1 MKVLVITSEWPSS
14 EFPYAVPF
22 LTDHIKQLRAAG
34 VEVEVFHF
42 RGRQNPI
49 NYIRA
54 WFNLRQHPF
63 WKKAD
68 LLHAHWGQS
77 ALLSI
82 FSNKKLVIT
91 FHGSDLFGI
100 PDKNGNYTLKG
111 EILTRASQWMSKKA
125 DANVVVSARLMA
137 KIPTR
142 LKNVSVIPIG
152 IDLGKFHQMDAR
164 ACKAQLN
171 FDENEKHAL
180 FVGDSTRNE
189 KRYWL
194 AKEAVETYNA
204 NHKDSALSLIN
215 LVGVEHDQMPVYLNA
230 ADVLLLTSSHEGSST
245 VIKEA
250 LACGLPVV
258 SSDVGDAAERLGCVV
273 GCSVCYSDS
282 PDEYADAISV
292 ALKHG
297 KPVKLTEESIKQ
309 IDESNNIKELI
320 SIYQRVLNER

>member
-34 VEVEVFHF
+34 IEVEVFHF

-49 NYIRA
+49 NYLKA
-54 WFNLRQHPF
+54 WLNLRQHPF
-63 WKKAD
+63 WKEAD

-100 PDKNGNYTLKG
+100 TDKNGNYTLKG
-111 EILTRASQWMSKKA
+111 KFLTRVSQRMSKMA
-125 DANVVVSARLMA
+125 DANIVVSARLME
-137 KIPTR
+137 KIPATLR
-142 LKNVSVIPIG
+142 NVSVIPIG
-152 IDLGKFHQMDAR
+152 IDLEKFHQMDSR

-180 FVGDSTRNE
+180 FVGNTTRNE

-194 AKEAVETYNA
+194 AKAAVETYNA
-204 NHKDSALSLIN
+204 NHKDSTLSLIN
-215 LVGVEHDQMPVYLNA
+215 LVGIEHDQMPIYLNA
-230 ADVLLLTSSHEGSST
+230 AEVLLLTSSHEGSST

-258 SSDVGDAAERLGCVV
+258 SSDVGDAADRLGCVV

-282 PDEYADAISV
+282 PNEYAEAISI
-292 ALKHG
+292 ALQHG

>member
-1 MKVLVITSEWPSS
+1 MKVLVITSEWPSP
-14 EFPYAVPF
+14 EYPYAVPF
-22 LTDHIKQLRAAG
+22 LINHIDQLRAAG

-42 RGRQNPI
+42 RGRQNPV
-49 NYIRA
+49 NYLKA
-54 WFNLRQHPF
+54 WFKLRQHPF
-63 WKKAD
+63 WKEAD

-82 FSNKKLVIT
+82 FSHKKLVIT

-100 PDKNGNYTLKG
+100 PDKQGNYTLKG
-111 EILTRASQWMSKKA
+111 KILTRASRWMSRKA
-125 DANVVVSARLMA
+125 SANIVVSARLQE
-137 KIPTR
+137 KIPAT

-152 IDLGKFHQMDAR
+152 LDLEKFHQMDSK

-180 FVGDSTRNE
+180 FIGDITRNE

-194 AKEAVETYNA
+194 AKAAVEAYNA
-204 NHKDSALSLIN
+204 DHKDSRLSLIN

-230 ADVLLLTSSHEGSST
+230 SDVLLLTSSHEGSST

-258 SSDVGDAAERLGCVV
+258 SSDVGDASERLGCVV

-282 PDEYADAISV
+282 PDEYAEAISV
-292 ALKHG
+292 ALNHG

-309 IDESNNIKELI
+309 IDERNNIKELI
-320 SIYQRVLNER
+320 SIYKRVLNER